1 MVGRTNKGGG
11 MKPIWFRGNREQF
24 EKLREFCKEQNL
36 GVNFVIE
43 RLIRVF
49 LKQPDPLKWLFNKGK

>member
-1 MVGRTNKGGG
+1 